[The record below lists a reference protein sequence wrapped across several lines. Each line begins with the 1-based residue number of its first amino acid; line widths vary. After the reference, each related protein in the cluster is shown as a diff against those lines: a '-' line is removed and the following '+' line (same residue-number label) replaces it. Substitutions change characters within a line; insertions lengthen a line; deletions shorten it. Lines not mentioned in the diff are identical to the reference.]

1 MRLDERVDDIENKL
15 DFDEFNE
22 NERKILAYLYGN
34 ERITVKIAAE
44 LIEMITETT
53 RKFLKKCWKKEQL
66 DGTVIQRMTPNNTI
80 RFANRIF

>member
-1 MRLDERVDDIENKL
+1 MRLDERVDDLENKL

-53 RKFLKKCWKKEQL
+53 RKF
-66 DGTVIQRMTPNNTI
+66 
-80 RFANRIF
+80 